1 MSNYVLPGYYKL
13 ITATIRN
20 YIGKE
25 LDIMPMLPSFSIT
38 ESIAN
43 DSIRGKLSMI
53 DTIGLLED
61 FPLRGEEK
69 LTIEVEDPL
78 QNKQIYKLFVYK
90 IDNVTIKPSND
101 GLTYDMHFV
110 SEARWNAGTRRIIRS
125 YEKEISYIVKEIFN
139 ATYLGAADK
148 GIQIEET
155 DGTFRCVMPNYTPI
169 QAMDFL
175 CSRAYTEG
183 SPSCSFRFFETN
195 EKFWFVSDEYLIKSA
210 VENDLVKEF
219 TYSDAIDK
227 SGAQFMDQMKNLV
240 SLENPT
246 RANSVADLYSGG
258 YTNNVIEIDI
268 VKKKVTNKQYVYTN
282 ERDKY
287 VKVDKKG
294 NGTDVHSDAFSNAA
308 FTSENERKFL
318 VVKDYTSIEDIVGQ
332 LRGEQFLPQIISNR
346 LAYRHHLNN
355 TAVQAMCYGRLDLHA
370 GQIINLRVPEFTSNS
385 VNKTLNPQLTGN
397 YILHDVT
404 HSFDKDIFVTDMK
417 LVKYDWS
424 T

>member
-13 ITATIRN
+13 SSATITN
-20 YIGKE
+20 YLGKQ

-43 DSIRGKLSMI
+43 DSIRGILNVY
-53 DTIGLLED
+53 DTVGILED

-78 QNKQIYKLFVYK
+78 ENKQEYKLFVYK
-90 IDNVTIKPSND
+90 IDNVKVKASND

-125 YEKEISYIVKEIFN
+125 YEKTISYIVKEIFN

-155 DGTFRCVMPNYTPI
+155 DGIFRCVIPNYTPI

-175 CSRAYTEG
+175 SSRAYTET

-210 VENDLVKEF
+210 VETDNVKEF
-219 TYSDAIDK
+219 TFSDAIDK
-227 SGAQFMDQMKNLV
+227 SGAQFMDQMKNL
-240 SLENPT
+240 SAFENAT
-246 RANSVADLYSGG
+246 RANSIMDLYSGA

-268 VKKKVTNKQYVYTN
+268 VKKKLTNKHYVYTQ

-287 VKVDKKG
+287 VKVDVKG
-294 NGTDVHSDAFSNAA
+294 NGTDVHTDNFINAA
-308 FTSENERKFL
+308 FTEENERRFL
-318 VVKDYTSIEDIVGQ
+318 VVKDYTSIDDIPGQ
-332 LRGEQFLPQIISNR
+332 LRGEQYLPQIVSNR

-355 TAVQAMCYGRLDLHA
+355 TSVYAKCYGRLDLHA
-370 GQIINLRVPEFTSNS
+370 GQVINLKVPEFTSTS
-385 VNKTLNPQLTGN
+385 SDKKLNPQLTGN
-397 YILHDVT
+397 YILHDVIHNFNEDLFET
-404 HSFDKDIFVTDMK
+404 TMK